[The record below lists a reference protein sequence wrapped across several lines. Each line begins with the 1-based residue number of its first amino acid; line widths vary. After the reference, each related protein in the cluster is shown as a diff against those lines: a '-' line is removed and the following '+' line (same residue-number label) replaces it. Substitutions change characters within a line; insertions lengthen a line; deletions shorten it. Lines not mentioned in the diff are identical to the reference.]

1 MSELEIGALIVL
13 LTAILP
19 CLICGYLIVFHGRR
33 SLISGWDD
41 SKFSNP
47 ESASKLIG
55 ISLIIMALLLGL
67 TMLLWSAQ
75 IINEIMLIYGI
86 IPISLVP
93 ILSLVYVKI
102 KFSVK

>member
-1 MSELEIGALIVL
+1 MIKLEIGALIVL
-13 LTAILP
+13 VTAILP

-33 SLISGWDD
+33 GLISGWDD

-47 ESASKLIG
+47 EGAGKLVG

-67 TMLLWSAQ
+67 ATLLWFAQ
-75 IINEIMLIYGI
+75 LITEIMLIYAI
-86 IPISLVP
+86 VPISLVP
-93 ILSLVYVKI
+93 VLTLVYVKI